1 MPGITPTGTFRA
13 QPSPAEVL
21 LREGRPDDALQ
32 ALTGQ
37 VRADPSNA
45 AARVFLFQLLAL
57 CGQWERA
64 RMQLEAAVRLDPGNA
79 MEGAA
84 WSALLEAESTRL
96 AVFAGERLPT
106 VIGEPSPWLPPL
118 LEALRLDARG
128 EHAAAGRL
136 RAQAFEAAPATPGR
150 IDDVAFAWCA
160 DGDTRFG
167 PCLEL
172 VLQGGYGWAPFERI
186 AALQFEPPASLAD
199 TLWAPVLVTWRNGGQ
214 AHGYVPVRY
223 PHSEAHADVAL
234 RLGRA
239 SDWSQLGEDT
249 WIGHGQRM
257 LATDGGEHPL
267 LELRSIEFDCDD
279 G

>member
-1 MPGITPTGTFRA
+1 MSTTVQTSFHA
-13 QPSPAEVL
+13 QPSAAEAL
-21 LREGRPDDALQ
+21 LREGRPDEALQ
-32 ALTGQ
+32 ALTAQ
-37 VRADPSNA
+37 VRAAPADA
-45 AARVFLFQLLAL
+45 AARVFLFQLLAV
-57 CGQWERA
+57 CGQWARA
-64 RMQLEAAVRLDPGNA
+64 RTQLEAAVRLDAANA
-79 MEGAA
+79 MPGAA
-84 WSALLEAESTRL
+84 WAALLDAEAVRL
-96 AVFAGERLPT
+96 AVFAGERLPV
-106 VIGEPSPWLPPL
+106 VIGEPAAWLPPL
-118 LEALRLDARG
+118 LEAVRLDARG
-128 EHAAAGRL
+128 AHAAAAEL
-136 RAQAFEAAPATPGR
+136 RERAFDAAPATPGR
-150 IDDVAFAWCA
+150 IDGVPFAWCA

-239 SDWSQLGEDT
+239 SDWSTLGEDT

>member
-1 MPGITPTGTFRA
+1 MSTTHTATFRA

-21 LREGRPDDALQ
+21 LREGRPEEALQ

-37 VRADPSNA
+37 VRAAPADA
-45 AARVFLFQLLAL
+45 AARVFLFQLLAV

-64 RMQLEAAVRLDPGNA
+64 RTQLEAAVRLDPGNGLA
-79 MEGAA
+79 GAA
-84 WSALLEAESTRL
+84 WAALLDAEEVRR
-96 AVFAGERLPT
+96 AVFAGHRLPV
-106 VIGEPSPWLPPL
+106 VIGEPAPWLPPL
-118 LEALRLDARG
+118 LEALRRDAGG
-128 EHAAAGRL
+128 EHAAAASL
-136 RAQAFEAAPATPGR
+136 RAQAFNAAPATPGR
-150 IDDVAFAWCA
+150 IGEAAFAWIA
-160 DGDTRFG
+160 DADSRFG

-186 AALQFEPPASLAD
+186 ASLELEPPASLAD

-223 PHSEAHADVAL
+223 PGSETHSDPAL

-239 SDWSQLGEDT
+239 SDWSQLGAET

-267 LELRSIEFDCDD
+267 LELRTIGFDCDE

>member
-1 MPGITPTGTFRA
+1 MSTTHAATFRA
-13 QPSPAEVL
+13 QPSPAEAL
-21 LREGRPDDALQ
+21 LREGRPEEALQ

-37 VRADPSNA
+37 VRASPADA
-45 AARVFLFQLLAL
+45 AARVFLFQLLAV
-57 CGQWERA
+57 CGQWQRA
-64 RMQLEAAVRLDPGNA
+64 RAQVEAAVRLDPENIMPA
-79 MEGAA
+79 AA
-84 WSALLEAESTRL
+84 WTALLDAEIVRR
-96 AVFAGERLPT
+96 AVFAGERNPV
-106 VIGEPSPWLPPL
+106 VIGEPAPWLPPL
-118 LEALRLDARG
+118 VEALRLDADG
-128 EHAAAGRL
+128 AHAAAAQL

-150 IDDVAFAWCA
+150 VDDAPFAWIA
-160 DGDTRFG
+160 DADTRFG
-167 PCLEL
+167 PCMEL

-186 AALQFEPPASLAD
+186 AALQFEPPSSLAD

-223 PHSEAHADVAL
+223 PGSEVQADPVL

-239 SDWSQLGEDT
+239 SEWSRLGEDT

-267 LELRSIEFDCDD
+267 LELRTIGFDCDD